1 MNTVHLNGL
10 QGQDRLSHPLLTCSH
25 DPLHTRV
32 LDTPLHILQ
41 TPDIPI
47 RKHRDSHGL
56 PVGGRER
63 SLTLYH
69 TRAVL
74 SQEGQRPAT
83 KFHPVETPCLLWY
96 FCLPF

>member
-10 QGQDRLSHPLLTCSH
+10 QGQDRLSHPLLTCTH

-41 TPDIPI
+41 APDIPI
-47 RKHRDSHGL
+47 CKHRDSHSL

-83 KFHPVETPCLLWY
+83 KFHPVC
-96 FCLPF
+96 